1 MFKFLKIE
9 KYHSWLLSSWIEK
22 EADSEEQNRFFHY
35 SIFSLLG
42 IPTMVLF
49 GSAHLINNHYGIS
62 LLIFMTGLS
71 LGLGWRYLWKTGQ
84 GLSVY
89 RFNILI
95 FGLML
100 VYTTALAGK
109 GEAILWCYIFPLVTL
124 LLMECYE
131 GTLWNLGLLI
141 SLLAIFSSDS
151 ALSHNYFYFTDFKI
165 RFVLTY
171 LMICTIAFWFEYL
184 RTKYRLGMEENEQLL
199 KKKQSN
205 LENTI
210 QHLIQTKQEKEAAI
224 ADLKKA
230 LHEVDTLREILPI
243 CSYCHKIRE
252 DDGYWSQLECY
263 LGQHA
268 DISFSHGICPDC
280 VDKNFA
286 GISKRISQSG
296 ETRSY

>member
-1 MFKFLKIE
+1 MYKFLKIE

-22 EADSEEQNRFFHY
+22 EAGSEELNRFFHY

-42 IPTMVLF
+42 IPTMFLF
-49 GSAHLINNHYGIS
+49 GFAHLVNSNYGLS
-62 LLIFMTGLS
+62 LFIFMTGLS
-71 LGLGWRYLWKTGQ
+71 LALSWRYLWKTGQ
-84 GLSVY
+84 GISVY

-100 VYTTALAGK
+100 VYTTALGGK
-109 GEAILWCYIFPLVTL
+109 GEAILWCYIFPLVAL
-124 LLMECYE
+124 LLMERYE
-131 GTLWNLGLLI
+131 GILFSLGLLL
-141 SLLAIFSSDS
+141 SLLVIFSSDS
-151 ALSHNYFYFTDFKI
+151 VVSHSYFYFTDFKL

-199 KKKQSN
+199 KKKQLH
-205 LENTI
+205 LEKSI
-210 QHLIQTKQEKEAAI
+210 QHLIQTKHEKEAVI

-230 LHEVDTLREILPI
+230 LNEVETLRDILPI

-252 DDGYWSQLECY
+252 DDGYWSQLERY
-263 LGQHA
+263 LSQHA

-286 GISKRISQSG
+286 
-296 ETRSY
+296 SYGKSIC